1 MRHAHFILGLSLS
14 AAALLSGCSTDQLA
28 AGNGRSAGSSRQAAE
43 LTLPSGTAI
52 DVSLTT
58 PLTWKTAGIGDA
70 WIGATRGALIV
81 DGRSLIPGGSPVTGM
96 VTSVKAAEN
105 GDRAMLALV
114 LSSIRVDGRT
124 YRVRAATQA
133 IVAGPTRAGTPLTFK
148 TQAPVAVRISRT

>member
-70 WIGATRGALIV
+70 WMGATRGALIV

-96 VTSVKAAEN
+96 VTSVKAGEN
-105 GDRAMLALV
+105 LTSKFRRMVQDFRSSYVLFFTPRGVERAGPHTLEV
-114 LSSIRVDGRT
+114 RVKRPGVE
-124 YRVRAATQA
+124 VRARRGY
-133 IVAGPTRAGTPLTFK
+133 IWR
-148 TQAPVAVRISRT
+148 

>member
-14 AAALLSGCSTDQLA
+14 AAALSGCSTDQLA
-28 AGNGRSAGSSRQAAE
+28 AGNGRSTGSSKQASE
-43 LTLPSGTAI
+43 QTLPSGTAI
-52 DVSLTT
+52 DVALTT
-58 PLTWKTAGIGDA
+58 ALTWKTAGIGDA
-70 WIGATRGALIV
+70 WIGATRGALII
-81 DGRSLIPGGSPVTGM
+81 DGPSLIPGGSPVSGT
-96 VTSVKAAEN
+96 VTAVKVAEP

-133 IVAGPTRAGTPLTFK
+133 IVAGSTRAGTALTFT